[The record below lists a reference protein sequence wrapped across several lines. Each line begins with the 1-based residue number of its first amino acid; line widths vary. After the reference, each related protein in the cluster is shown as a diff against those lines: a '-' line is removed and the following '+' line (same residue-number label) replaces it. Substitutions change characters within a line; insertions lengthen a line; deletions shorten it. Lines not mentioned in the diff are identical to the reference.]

1 MGEPSSQPYLGNVGD
16 VSRFVWNFLADK
28 TAIPSKNMSSTCP
41 KGCSG
46 NGEMCVKV
54 ETDGKGV
61 CVIST
66 TRYVPAYSTRLKYEY
81 ETWEVLP
88 HNSSDT
94 MEEADPVWTESNWD
108 RIRLRVYTVQDSGF
122 DLLVLLLGI
131 TVTVL
136 SYIVIVISK
145 AFITKALKRD

>member
-1 MGEPSSQPYLGNVGD
+1 
-16 VSRFVWNFLADK
+16 
-28 TAIPSKNMSSTCP
+28 
-41 KGCSG
+41 
-46 NGEMCVKV
+46 
-54 ETDGKGV
+54 
-61 CVIST
+61 
-66 TRYVPAYSTRLKYEY
+66 
-81 ETWEVLP
+81 
-88 HNSSDT
+88 